1 MLYEDLDD
9 LELVRRVTRGDEK
22 ALKNFYDI
30 YADLLYVYI
39 KHLLTETPRT
49 VVEDIWQETLISALK
64 GIPSFRGNSRLFTW
78 ICGIAKHKVF
88 DYCRRKKISIT
99 VHSHEY
105 INNFENLIDTN
116 ILPEDYVEQ
125 QATRRCVIETLGI
138 LPAKYQIILIQ
149 RYIDGSR
156 VEDIAKSIG
165 KTYKATESLLTRA
178 RLAFKSA
185 FLKSLKE

>member
-1 MLYEDLDD
+1 MVYEDLDD

-22 ALKNFYDI
+22 ALKSLYEI
-30 YADLLYVYI
+30 YADLLFVYI
-39 KHLLTETPRT
+39 KHLLNETPRA
-49 VVEDIWQETLISALK
+49 VVEDIWQETLISAIK
-64 GIPSFRGNSRLFTW
+64 GMPSFRGNSRLFTW
-78 ICGIAKHKVF
+78 ICGIAKRKVF

-99 VHSHEY
+99 AHSHEY
-105 INNFENLIDTN
+105 INNFENLINTN

-149 RYIDGSR
+149 RYIDGSK

>member
-1 MLYEDLDD
+1 MVYEDLDD

-22 ALKNFYDI
+22 ALKSLYEI
-30 YADLLYVYI
+30 YADLLFVYI
-39 KHLLTETPRT
+39 KHLLNETPRA
-49 VVEDIWQETLISALK
+49 VVEDIWQETLISAIK
-64 GIPSFRGNSRLFTW
+64 GMPSFRGNSRLFTW
-78 ICGIAKHKVF
+78 ICGIAKRKVF

-99 VHSHEY
+99 AHSRKY
-105 INNFENLIDTN
+105 INNFDNLINTS

-149 RYIDGSR
+149 RYIDGSK